1 MKRITIVIFLLIMII
16 ISGCNNRANITRIN
30 TIDLNDY
37 YIEQINEN
45 GAYLLYGS
53 NNQKAV
59 VFFST
64 DFQINDTNVYID
76 DDTLYVKYYKNS
88 EKNSNSLYKY
98 AYLIN
103 DNTEYIKLYLNDE
116 ETSFVNVITSDEK
129 ITK

>member
-64 DFQINDTNVYID
+64 DFQINDTNVYIN
-76 DDTLYVKYYKNS
+76 DDTLYVKYYKNR

>member
-30 TIDLNDY
+30 TIGLNDY

-64 DFQINDTNVYID
+64 DFQINDTNVYIN